1 VSQLGTRRKVKGVYD
16 DYKKFLKANVA
27 MLREQGI
34 EPPEDREDLP
44 DAVRQE
50 LDLSDDELE
59 MFDQWNKVISTIKEE
74 SLDEVN
80 EKDLYDLKD
89 RTREFVSKVG
99 EDLKER
105 KAEADDMTPEM
116 DTSEIAEAADT
127 QEMVPNLEEKAEQ
140 EIQEEDEEESEEQQ

>member
-1 VSQLGTRRKVKGVYD
+1 
-16 DYKKFLKANVA
+16 
-27 MLREQGI
+27 
-34 EPPEDREDLP
+34 
-44 DAVRQE
+44 VRQK

-59 MFDQWNKVISTIKEE
+59 MFDRWNEVISTIKEE

-99 EDLKER
+99 EDLKEK
-105 KAEADDMTPEM
+105 KAEADEMTPEM